1 MALPSRRLQWLAQAV
16 LIAGCIGLDPGW
28 LLGGF
33 SLALVL
39 MAGLKLLEARDR
51 AGRRLVALL
60 QLVGC
65 GLLAAQQPDLLPS
78 LVQLLA
84 AVLSLAGLLQ
94 LESGQR
100 LAWRVLLRRSFCCHR
115 SRS

>member
-16 LIAGCIGLDPGW
+16 LIAGCVGLDPGW

-33 SLALVL
+33 TLALVL

-51 AGRRLVALL
+51 TGRRLVALL

-84 AVLSLAGLLQ
+84 AVFCSCWCLASAPWAPG
-94 LESGQR
+94 ST
-100 LAWRVLLRRSFCCHR
+100 APAPVPAPA
-115 SRS
+115 